1 MRVDELRRA
10 LEAAAAEAPP
20 GRQDLHATVRR
31 GRRLLA
37 TRRLAVSAVA
47 LAVLGGAIGLGVGL
61 RTGDSVRVVPPP
73 ATAPTTAPSTTT
85 TTTTPTTAPSSP
97 SPQDIASAMTRTVEV
112 DLPSEHFMP
121 SGDLISTP
129 DGAGG
134 TLRAILGIRTPTADA
149 KGQLVFFFH
158 DRSFIG
164 WDASQEAIS
173 VLRLEAAGPRSFK
186 VTYANYAATDA
197 LVGASLPPAVITY
210 TWDGNRMLPDGP
222 PPPGVYMLN
231 SPTAHAVRV
240 KLTG

>member
-1 MRVDELRRA
+1 M
-10 LEAAAAEAPP
+10 
-20 GRQDLHATVRR
+20 RR

-37 TRRLAVSAVA
+37 MRRLTISAVA
-47 LAVLGGAIGLGVGL
+47 LAVLGGVIGVSFDVANH
-61 RTGDSVRVVPPP
+61 RSVIVEPPP
-73 ATAPTTAPSTTT
+73 ATAPTTTTT
-85 TTTTPTTAPSSP
+85 TMPTPTPTPTDTTAPAP
-97 SPQDIASAMTRTVEV
+97 PFPVLVTSAMTRTVEV
-112 DLPSEHFMP
+112 DLPDEHFMS
-121 SGDLISTP
+121 SGNLLSTP

-134 TLRAILGIRTPTADA
+134 EIRAIVGIRTPTADA

-173 VLRLEAAGPRSFK
+173 VLGLEVAGPRSFK
-186 VTYANYAATDA
+186 VKYANYAATDS

-210 TWDGNRMLPDGP
+210 TWDGSRMTPDRT

>member
-20 GRQDLHATVRR
+20 GRQDLRATVRR
-31 GRRLLA
+31 GRRLLV
-37 TRRLAVSAVA
+37 TRRLAASAVA

-61 RTGDSVRVVPPP
+61 RSGESVRVVPPP
-73 ATAPTTAPSTTT
+73 ATASTTAPSTTT

-97 SPQDIASAMTRTVEV
+97 SPQDITSAMTRTVEV

-129 DGAGG
+129 DGGGG

-149 KGQLVFFFH
+149 KGQLVFFFRG
-158 DRSFIG
+158 RSFIG

-173 VLRLEAAGPRSFK
+173 VLRLEAAGTRSFK

-210 TWDGNRMLPDGP
+210 TWDGNRMLPDRT